1 MASRKDT
8 TICIENLSSVTP
20 VVIFTEK
27 REQLGEGP
35 LTYRARACATGPLG
49 SGKDVR
55 GRLWLPAPNVQMD
68 FWGDNG
74 NWWGPVTVSLNQL
87 QGGTSVDDQE
97 VKVRCLDQANGL
109 DVWGGD
115 IWDDGLLRYVVQR
128 QPDGVGV
135 VVKIT
140 IQDSPQPLE
149 GGKPFVCSRG
159 YE

>member
-1 MASRKDT
+1 MRCLMLLNT
-8 TICIENLSSVTP
+8 RVQLYLLREMWE
-20 VVIFTEK
+20 EK

-55 GRLWLPAPNVQMD
+55 GRLWLSAPNVQMD